1 MRDISGGFFFTNKN
15 KGNVRNR
22 NDMLTKKNEQR
33 VTHLFFM
40 DYLKLKEID
49 SLIKKM
55 WQCNEDS
62 KMDLVS

>member
-1 MRDISGGFFFTNKN
+1 
-15 KGNVRNR
+15 
-22 NDMLTKKNEQR
+22 MLTRKNEEM

-55 WQCNEDS
+55 WQCNVDS

>member
-1 MRDISGGFFFTNKN
+1 
-15 KGNVRNR
+15 
-22 NDMLTKKNEQR
+22 MLTKKNEEM
-33 VTHLFFM
+33 VTDLFFM

-55 WQCNEDS
+55 WQCNVDS